1 MGERVI
7 NGDWKPTSSS
17 NGERTVV
24 LLGRTGNGKSATG
37 NSILGRR
44 AFKASAGSSAITKTC
59 EMKTTVLKDGQ
70 VVNVID
76 TPGLFDSS
84 AESEYVSKEIA
95 KCIGMAKDGIQAV
108 LLVFSVRSRFSQE
121 EEAAVHR
128 LQTLFGKKIFDY
140 MIVVFT
146 GGDDLEDNEKTL
158 EDYLG
163 LECPK
168 PLKVNYVDATE
179 NIIMPFGSFEVWSL
193 EFVYDNSTVFCLLKR
208 QEILQLCDN
217 RWVLF
222 DNKTKYEAKR
232 TEQVQQLLSL
242 VNAVNVKNGGQPYT
256 NECFAELKV
265 ESKLKQTTTWLEQ
278 QLAKEQAARLKGEEV
293 AQIAQR
299 KSNDEIRK
307 LRDNLE
313 RARREIEDQMHE
325 SNENK
330 IKRIIEMVESKL
342 EETITRVEQQLAEEQ
357 ATRLKEEEVAQLAQ
371 RKSNEEIHRLRENLE
386 RAQRETEDQLHK
398 SYEDRIKRITEMVE
412 SRLKETTTRLEQQLA
427 EEQAARLKVEGV
439 AQLAQRK
446 SNDKIHK
453 LRENLERA
461 QRDTEDQ
468 MQESYKDQIKQ
479 ITEMVESKLEE
490 TITRVEQQLAEEQ
503 ATRLKEEEVAQLAQR
518 KSNEEIHRL
527 RENLERAQRETED
540 QLHKSYEDRIKRIT
554 EMVESRLKET
564 TTRLEQQLAEEQATR
579 LKVEGVAQLA
589 QRKSNDEIHKLR
601 ENLERAQRDTEDQ
614 MQESYKDQIKQ
625 ITETVESKLK
635 EMTTRLEQQ
644 LAKEQAAR
652 LKGEEAAQLAQRKS
666 NDEIHKL
673 RENLE
678 RAQRETED
686 QMHESYEDQIKRIT
700 EMVESKLKQT
710 TTRLEQQL
718 AEEQTARL
726 KGEEFAQLA
735 QRKSNV
741 EIHKLRENLERAQ
754 RETEDQMHESYED
767 QIKRITEMVE
777 SKLKETTIRLEQQL
791 EEEHAARLKADGAT
805 QLAQMKSNDEIRKLR
820 ENLER
825 AEWEAEELRKR
836 AEKEGCAIL

>member
-168 PLKVNYVDATE
+168 PLK
-179 NIIMPFGSFEVWSL
+179 
-193 EFVYDNSTVFCLLKR
+193 
-208 QEILQLCDN
+208 EILQLCDN

>member
-1 MGERVI
+1 
-7 NGDWKPTSSS
+7 
-17 NGERTVV
+17 
-24 LLGRTGNGKSATG
+24 
-37 NSILGRR
+37 
-44 AFKASAGSSAITKTC
+44 
-59 EMKTTVLKDGQ
+59 
-70 VVNVID
+70 
-76 TPGLFDSS
+76 
-84 AESEYVSKEIA
+84 
-95 KCIGMAKDGIQAV
+95 
-108 LLVFSVRSRFSQE
+108 
-121 EEAAVHR
+121 
-128 LQTLFGKKIFDY
+128 
-140 MIVVFT
+140 
-146 GGDDLEDNEKTL
+146 
-158 EDYLG
+158 
-163 LECPK
+163 
-168 PLKVNYVDATE
+168 
-179 NIIMPFGSFEVWSL
+179 MPFGSFEVWSL

-242 VNAVNVKNGGQPYT
+242 VNTVNVKNGGQPYT

-265 ESKLKQTTTWLEQ
+265 ESKLK
-278 QLAKEQAARLKGEEV
+278 
-293 AQIAQR
+293 
-299 KSNDEIRK
+299 
-307 LRDNLE
+307 
-313 RARREIEDQMHE
+313 
-325 SNENK
+325 
-330 IKRIIEMVESKL
+330 
-342 EETITRVEQQLAEEQ
+342 
-357 ATRLKEEEVAQLAQ
+357 
-371 RKSNEEIHRLRENLE
+371 
-386 RAQRETEDQLHK
+386 
-398 SYEDRIKRITEMVE
+398 
-412 SRLKETTTRLEQQLA
+412 
-427 EEQAARLKVEGV
+427 
-439 AQLAQRK
+439 
-446 SNDKIHK
+446 
-453 LRENLERA
+453 
-461 QRDTEDQ
+461 
-468 MQESYKDQIKQ
+468 
-479 ITEMVESKLEE
+479 
-490 TITRVEQQLAEEQ
+490 
-503 ATRLKEEEVAQLAQR
+503 
-518 KSNEEIHRL
+518 
-527 RENLERAQRETED
+527 
-540 QLHKSYEDRIKRIT
+540 
-554 EMVESRLKET
+554 
-564 TTRLEQQLAEEQATR
+564 
-579 LKVEGVAQLA
+579 
-589 QRKSNDEIHKLR
+589 
-601 ENLERAQRDTEDQ
+601 
-614 MQESYKDQIKQ
+614 
-625 ITETVESKLK
+625 

-644 LAKEQAAR
+644 LAKEQATR
-652 LKGEEAAQLAQRKS
+652 LKGEEVAQLAQRKS